1 MPLPSADNVDALLA
15 TLPTAEEIALVQAE
29 DGPGVVWDR
38 PEQLVLAVG
47 AVEQAEARLKCWQL
61 RGTFQERLDSVGREG
76 RDRENPPGP
85 WPWRRVAG
93 GKGA

>member
-1 MPLPSADNVDALLA
+1 VDALLA
-15 TLPTAEEIALVQAE
+15 ALPTAEEVALVQAE

-61 RGTFQERLDSVGREG
+61 RGTFQERLDSVGRG
-76 RDRENPPGP
+76 RG
-85 WPWRRVAG
+85 WGVGACVVGCLSVHARRRRRHAS
-93 GKGA
+93 